1 MYVSY
6 SRTRHPKHNHT
17 PDEQWP
23 TQIDIQVQ
31 LLNPFVIE
39 AEILDRGLRIKACQT
54 LREKSVQLGN
64 NYGECWSVEECEMAN
79 YISMA
84 WRRKITTIPAMIEFI
99 EKTSNSTID
108 KPLLLR
114 VDEKM
119 NSTDARLLKE
129 DPPYLSDEEYYMLK
143 QYQKPHQ
150 KRS

>member
-1 MYVSY
+1 
-6 SRTRHPKHNHT
+6 
-17 PDEQWP
+17 
-23 TQIDIQVQ
+23 
-31 LLNPFVIE
+31 
-39 AEILDRGLRIKACQT
+39 
-54 LREKSVQLGN
+54 
-64 NYGECWSVEECEMAN
+64 
-79 YISMA
+79 MA

-119 NSTDARLLKE
+119 NSTDTRLLKE